1 VKSLGSLRK
10 RTANIFSE
18 QISGFD
24 LFYQLTYMAA
34 TAAAGITRSRVFQLA
49 RELPIAPARYFQEI
63 HDLADSL
70 RYNYSDAC
78 RKVGERA
85 RSEVAM
91 SFLLR
96 LSDTLSSGEPLAP
109 FLTREAAI
117 LGDNYENEYER
128 QLESLKK
135 WNDAYVAVTV
145 SIALIVIINMVSTM
159 IYPIAPLTM
168 LGMVFMA
175 AVIGFVVAFVLS
187 RATPQEV
194 FNVPLAQGS
203 HRQLFC
209 LKVFK
214 ITVLIIALI
223 TPALIFLGLDRG
235 WIMIVASVL
244 LFPLGI
250 VSLLV
255 ERETSKKDA
264 EVSAFLRSIGGT
276 ATSRATT
283 LKEALDRMEIDSF
296 PALEPDIQRL
306 NLRLRA
312 LVKPVVCW
320 KHFGVETGSKLIKQV
335 TDVFYQATNLGGDP
349 GQTGVL
355 CSLFAM
361 KTTMLRAKR
370 RGIAATF
377 SWLAMV
383 MHFVLSLLMILLLE
397 IIKQFATLMT
407 SSMAA
412 VQITE
417 GEVQQMTS
425 RMFSFSVPQV
435 GMLDQIAIGMIL
447 VLVLANAFA
456 IVATEGSHL
465 FKISFYLSILLFLSG
480 LSTFIGPPLI
490 QSIMR

>member
-1 VKSLGSLRK
+1 LQK

-18 QISGFD
+18 PILGFD

-34 TAAAGITRSRVFQLA
+34 IAAAGVTRSRVFQLA
-49 RELPIAPARYFQEI
+49 RELPIPPAQYFQEI
-63 HDLADSL
+63 HNLADSL
-70 RYNYSDAC
+70 RYNYSAAC
-78 RKVGERA
+78 RKIGERA
-85 RSEVAM
+85 RSEAAM
-91 SFLLR
+91 TFLLR

-109 FLTREAAI
+109 FLTREATI
-117 LGDNYENEYER
+117 LGASYENEYER

-159 IYPIAPLTM
+159 IYPIGPITM

-175 AVIGFVVAFVLS
+175 AAVGFVVAFVLS

-203 HRQLFC
+203 QRQLLN
-209 LKVFK
+209 LKIFK
-214 ITVLIIALI
+214 ITLFAVAVT
-223 TPALIFLGLDRG
+223 TPVLIFLGVDRG
-235 WIMIVASVL
+235 WIMIAAGL
-244 LFPLGI
+244 LLLPLGI

-255 ERETSKKDA
+255 ERDTSKKDA

-283 LKEALDRMEIDSF
+283 LKEALDKMEIDSF
-296 PALEPDIQRL
+296 PALEPDIEKL

-320 KHFGVETGSKLIKQV
+320 KHFGIETGSKLIKQV
-335 TDVFYQATNLGGDP
+335 TDIFYEATNLGGDP
-349 GQTGVL
+349 EQTGVL
-355 CSLFAM
+355 CSLFAI

-383 MHFVLSLLMILLLE
+383 MHFVLSLLMIILLE
-397 IIKQFATLMT
+397 IIKQFAALME

-412 VQITE
+412 TQVSEGQI
-417 GEVQQMTS
+417 QQMTS
-425 RMFSFSVPQV
+425 RMFAFSVPEV

-447 VLVLANAFA
+447 VLVLTNAFA
-456 IVATEGSHL
+456 IIATEGSHL
-465 FKISFYLSILLFLSG
+465 LKISFYLSILLFLSG